1 MRRYFKYVF
10 IITVVILIAY
20 NPTAYTDTLFLKDG
34 RKIEGFIVEERK
46 DFYLVKI
53 LIGSIRV
60 RKENVSEVKRLLLEE
75 NYLNFG
81 NQYLLTQN
89 YDAAL
94 EQYKKALEVNPGF
107 QPAKKALARTE
118 KLKKEAEEKQRAE
131 LESREKEL
139 LEKKGRVLSGF
150 GMDLGFV
157 NGKLNVIKAELDSP
171 ADVNGIKTW
180 DLIPQIDGQATQE
193 KSLEEILNY
202 LLKPDTT
209 SYKFIIQ
216 RDVELTRKRIKH
228 QKQVVVGIGV
238 FLDADEDGIIINS
251 VITGG
256 PADLAGL
263 KARDKM
269 IAIDGKPTK
278 GISLDEAGILISG
291 QESTN
296 IKLTI
301 QRNVELIRK

>member
-202 LLKPDTT
+202 LLN
-209 SYKFIIQ
+209 ICI
-216 RDVELTRKRIKH
+216 L
-228 QKQVVVGIGV
+228 
-238 FLDADEDGIIINS
+238 
-251 VITGG
+251 
-256 PADLAGL
+256 
-263 KARDKM
+263 
-269 IAIDGKPTK
+269 
-278 GISLDEAGILISG
+278 SLQA
-291 QESTN
+291 
-296 IKLTI
+296 K
-301 QRNVELIRK
+301 